1 MSNFLSKIFAFSRE
15 EKRISSSEFEAAVNA
30 ALLSDT
36 VADATKGPFISEEG
50 ALNLSAVWA
59 CVRILS
65 ETVGTLPV
73 HLYHRTT
80 DGRETVRN
88 HPCSYILSKPNSYTS
103 RFALLHHLMV
113 SCTLWGNGYARIHR
127 DALFRTVRLQLMHPT
142 EVEPVHTD
150 DDELYYRTY
159 KGEIVPVYDMI
170 HLRGLSTNGYKGKSP
185 IAVHR
190 ENLSLTGTSVQ
201 WTVNITPL
209 FEGGENIS
217 SSLSGRAAIKKKEP
231 PKDDSPNRRRSSAP
245 ISASLFR
252 YYSAS
257 PNASVIR
264 IDLLDL
270 TIADAGITLDLDKD
284 WHPDLYVKCD
294 TKH

>member
-1 MSNFLSKIFAFSRE
+1 M
-15 EKRISSSEFEAAVNA
+15 
-30 ALLSDT
+30 
-36 VADATKGPFISEEG
+36 
-50 ALNLSAVWA
+50 
-59 CVRILS
+59 
-65 ETVGTLPV
+65 
-73 HLYHRTT
+73 
-80 DGRETVRN
+80 
-88 HPCSYILSKPNSYTS
+88 
-103 RFALLHHLMV
+103 
-113 SCTLWGNGYARIHR
+113 
-127 DALFRTVRLQLMHPT
+127 
-142 EVEPVHTD
+142 
-150 DDELYYRTY
+150 
-159 KGEIVPVYDMI
+159 
-170 HLRGLSTNGYKGKSP
+170 
-185 IAVHR
+185 
-190 ENLSLTGTSVQ
+190 
-201 WTVNITPL
+201 
-209 FEGGENIS
+209 S